1 METKI
6 KNSNKLF
13 PVFLKLESFRVRIV
27 GGGKIAGEK
36 ITAILNNSPATQI
49 TLVAPQISEEIVI
62 WQSKFSNVGI
72 INRAFEENDL
82 NEIDFVII
90 AVNNKKTSFEIKQL
104 AEQRK
109 LITNVADTPEQC
121 DFYLGSI
128 VQKGNVKIAI
138 STNGKSPTLAKR
150 LRETFDDAIPFGIN
164 DSVNNLVKI
173 RKTLNGD
180 FGEKVKQLN
189 DITSVLANGPVKR
202 KRLISNKRI
211 V

>member
-13 PVFLKLESFRVRIV
+13 PVFLKLESFRVLIV

-150 LRETFDDAIPFGIN
+150 LRETFDDAIPYELQLIL
-164 DSVNNLVKI
+164 DK
-173 RKTLNGD
+173 LNGVRSKLKGD
-180 FGEKVKQLN
+180 FDYKVSKMN
-189 DITSVLANGPVKR
+189 E
-202 KRLISNKRI
+202 ISALLDK
-211 V
+211 